1 MTFYRLFAKV
11 ELPMSKYITVD
22 KNIMSGAPVIQ
33 GTRIPIER
41 IMFLIKDGYNI
52 DAIHAE
58 YPQVE
63 RKTLEGVMDEITQS
77 VIAAHHG
84 TPLL

>member
-1 MTFYRLFAKV
+1 M
-11 ELPMSKYITVD
+11 VD
-22 KNIMSGAPVIQ
+22 KNIMSGAPVIT

-41 IMFLIKDGYNI
+41 IMFLIKDGYNL
-52 DAIHAE
+52 DAIHLE

-77 VIAAHHG
+77 VIVTHHG
-84 TPLL
+84 TLLL

>member
-1 MTFYRLFAKV
+1 
-11 ELPMSKYITVD
+11 MSKYISVN
-22 KNIMSGAPVIQ
+22 KHIMSGAPVVR

-41 IMFLIKDGYNI
+41 IIFLIKDGYNL

-58 YPQVE
+58 YSHVD

-84 TPLL
+84 VPLL

>member
-1 MTFYRLFAKV
+1 
-11 ELPMSKYITVD
+11 MSKYISVD
-22 KNIMSGAPVIQ
+22 KNIMSGAPVIR

-58 YPQVE
+58 YPYVD
-63 RKTLEGVMDEITQS
+63 RKTLEGVMDEIAQS
-77 VIAAHHG
+77 VITAHHG
-84 TPLL
+84 TSLS

>member
-11 ELPMSKYITVD
+11 EPPMSTYIAVD
-22 KNIMSGAPVIQ
+22 KNIMSGAPVIR

-52 DAIHAE
+52 DAIHAQ
-58 YPQVE
+58 YPNLE
-63 RKTLEGVMDEITQS
+63 RETLEGVMDEITQS
-77 VIAAHHG
+77 VIVAHHG

>member
-1 MTFYRLFAKV
+1 
-11 ELPMSKYITVD
+11 MSKYIVVG
-22 KNIMSGAPVIQ
+22 KNIMSGAPVIR
-33 GTRIPIER
+33 GTCIPIKR

-52 DAIHAE
+52 DTIHAP
-58 YPQVE
+58 YPHVE

-77 VIAAHHG
+77 VIAAHHD

>member
-1 MTFYRLFAKV
+1 MG
-11 ELPMSKYITVD
+11 
-22 KNIMSGAPVIQ
+22 GAPVIR

-52 DAIHAE
+52 DAIHAQ
-58 YPQVE
+58 YPHVE

-77 VIAAHHG
+77 VIATYHG

>member
-1 MTFYRLFAKV
+1 
-11 ELPMSKYITVD
+11 MSKYITVD
-22 KNIMSGAPVIQ
+22 KNIMGGAPVIK

-52 DAIHAE
+52 DAIHAQ
-58 YPQVE
+58 YPHVE

>member
-1 MTFYRLFAKV
+1 
-11 ELPMSKYITVD
+11 MSKYITVD
-22 KNIMSGAPVIQ
+22 QNIMSGAPVIR

-58 YPQVE
+58 YPQVD
-63 RKTLEGVMDEITQS
+63 RQTLEGVMDEIAKS

>member
-1 MTFYRLFAKV
+1 
-11 ELPMSKYITVD
+11 MSTYITVD
-22 KNIMSGAPVIQ
+22 KNIMSGAPVIR

-52 DAIHAE
+52 DAIHTQ

-63 RKTLEGVMDEITQS
+63 RKTLEGVMDEITQN

>member
-1 MTFYRLFAKV
+1 MG
-11 ELPMSKYITVD
+11 KYITVSAD
-22 KNIMSGAPVIQ
+22 IMSGAPVIT

-52 DAIHAE
+52 DAIQAE
-58 YPQVE
+58 YPHVE
-63 RKTLEGVMDEITQS
+63 RKTLEGVLDEITQS
-77 VIAAHHG
+77 VLATHHG

>member
-1 MTFYRLFAKV
+1 
-11 ELPMSKYITVD
+11 MSKYITVD
-22 KNIMSGAPVIQ
+22 KNIMSGAPVIK

-58 YPQVE
+58 YPHVDI
-63 RKTLEGVMDEITQS
+63 KTLQGVFDEITQNLITS
-77 VIAAHHG
+77 LHG
-84 TPLL
+84 TPLV